1 MQKRRCLGRAP
12 PVLEPTLGS
21 KHESCVTPEVRGQ
34 GVPHE
39 SGARFHAAWQTYTSR
54 MAEDDPRE
62 RAEQRTLLM
71 PRREQ
76 GSELRAGHQL
86 QEFVVERLLGVGGY
100 SCVYLARDTRLDRRV
115 ALKEYL
121 PATLAARAPD
131 GTVGARLPRFEAFYD
146 KGLQG
151 FLNEARL
158 LGSFDHPSLVKV
170 YRFWTE
176 AGTAYMVM
184 PYYEGITLKK
194 WLADLGATPSER
206 WLRDLADPLMAALD
220 VMHQQ
225 RCYHRDVA
233 PDNILMLYD
242 RKAAGSYLEQQPRPV
257 LLDFGAARRVI
268 GDATQQ
274 LTAILKSGY
283 SPVEQYEGE
292 ESLRQGPW
300 TDVYALCAVLYTAV
314 TGKPPG
320 SSVARVVR
328 DEMVSAAVA
337 GQGRYSAAFLAA
349 IDAGLRVRPEQR
361 PQTMQALRA
370 LMDAQAPAP
379 APAQAPAAQPAPRA
393 EVAASRKRLWLGLGG
408 VLAALALA
416 AAWALR
422 R

>member
-1 MQKRRCLGRAP
+1 
-12 PVLEPTLGS
+12 
-21 KHESCVTPEVRGQ
+21 
-34 GVPHE
+34 
-39 SGARFHAAWQTYTSR
+39 
-54 MAEDDPRE
+54 MAHDDPRE
-62 RAEQRTLLM
+62 RAEQRTLLI
-71 PRREQ
+71 PRREV
-76 GSELRAGHQL
+76 GSELRAGHPL
-86 QEFVVERLLGVGGY
+86 QEFIVERLLGVGGY

-131 GTVGARLPRFEAFYD
+131 GTVGARLPRFEAFYQ

-158 LGSFDHPSLVKV
+158 LGAFDHPSLVRV
-170 YRFWTE
+170 YRFWAE

-194 WLADLGATPSER
+194 WLGDLGATPSER
-206 WLRDLADPLMAALD
+206 WLRELAHPLMAALEA
-220 VMHQQ
+220 MHQQ

-242 RKAAGSYLEQQPRPV
+242 RKAKGSYLEQPPRPV
-257 LLDFGAARRVI
+257 LLDFGAARRVL

-292 ESLRQGPW
+292 ESLRQGAW

-314 TGKPPG
+314 TGKAP
-320 SSVARVVR
+320 SSSIARVVR
-328 DEMVSAAVA
+328 DEMVPALVA
-337 GQGRYSAAFLAA
+337 GQGRYSAPFLAA

-370 LMDAQAPAP
+370 LMDAPVTAAP
-379 APAQAPAAQPAPRA
+379 PAASASASATTPAGA
-393 EVAASRKRLWLGLGG
+393 NAAVSGAAGPARLRLWTGLAAAG
-408 VLAALALA
+408 VVAALAVLWWLQA
-416 AAWALR
+416 
-422 R
+422 

>member
-1 MQKRRCLGRAP
+1 M
-12 PVLEPTLGS
+12 
-21 KHESCVTPEVRGQ
+21 
-34 GVPHE
+34 
-39 SGARFHAAWQTYTSR
+39 AA
-54 MAEDDPRE
+54 DDPRD

-76 GSELRAGHQL
+76 GSELRAGHKL
-86 QEFVVERLLGVGGY
+86 QEFTVERLLGVGGY

-131 GTVGARLPRFEAFYD
+131 GTVGPRLPRFEAFYD

-170 YRFWTE
+170 YRFWAE

-194 WLADLGATPSER
+194 WLSDLGATPSER
-206 WLRDLADPLMAALD
+206 WLRDLADPLMVALGT
-220 VMHQQ
+220 MHEQ

-233 PDNILMLYD
+233 PDNVLMLYD

-300 TDVYALCAVLYTAV
+300 TDVYALCAVLYAAV

-328 DEMVSAAVA
+328 DEMVAASVA
-337 GQGRYSAAFLAA
+337 GSGRYSAPFLAA

-370 LMDAQAPAP
+370 LMDGLTDGLTGASAG
-379 APAQAPAAQPAPRA
+379 APAAASLPATPHA
-393 EVAASRKRLWLGLGG
+393 AAANAPVAGAPGAGAPSRKGLWVGGG
-408 VLAALALA
+408 VALA
-416 AAWALR
+416 AAALAAGWFLR

>member
-1 MQKRRCLGRAP
+1 M
-12 PVLEPTLGS
+12 
-21 KHESCVTPEVRGQ
+21 
-34 GVPHE
+34 
-39 SGARFHAAWQTYTSR
+39 AA
-54 MAEDDPRE
+54 DDPRE

-71 PRREQ
+71 PRRDQ

-86 QEFVVERLLGVGGY
+86 QEFIVERLLGVGGY
-100 SCVYLARDTRLDRRV
+100 SCVYLARDTRLDRKV

-121 PATLAARAPD
+121 PATLAARGPD
-131 GTVGARLPRFEAFYD
+131 GTVTARLPRFEEFYN

-170 YRFWTE
+170 YRFWAE

-194 WLADLGATPSER
+194 WLTDLGAPPSER
-206 WLRDLADPLMAALD
+206 WLRDLAEPMMTALGA
-220 VMHQQ
+220 MHAQ

-242 RKAAGSYLEQQPRPV
+242 RKAPGSYLEQKPRPV

-292 ESLRQGPW
+292 ESLRQGAW
-300 TDVYALCAVLYTAV
+300 TDVYALCAVLYTAI

-320 SSVARVVR
+320 SSVARAVR
-328 DEMVSAAVA
+328 DDLVPAIKA
-337 GQGRYSAAFLAA
+337 GQGRYSASFLAA
-349 IDAGLRVRPEQR
+349 IDAGLSVRPEQR
-361 PQTMQALRA
+361 PQSMQALRE
-370 LMDAQAPAP
+370 LMDAPVPAAPVAAPAAAPAP
-379 APAQAPAAQPAPRA
+379 APAPAAPASRSGLW
-393 EVAASRKRLWLGLGG
+393 VGLAA
-408 VLAALALA
+408 AALAVAVGAFFL
-416 AAWALR
+416 LR
-422 R
+422 

>member
-1 MQKRRCLGRAP
+1 
-12 PVLEPTLGS
+12 
-21 KHESCVTPEVRGQ
+21 
-34 GVPHE
+34 
-39 SGARFHAAWQTYTSR
+39 

-71 PRREQ
+71 PRRDQ
-76 GSELRAGHQL
+76 GSELRPGHQL
-86 QEFVVERLLGVGGY
+86 QEFIVERLLGAGGY

-131 GTVGARLPRFEAFYD
+131 GSVGPRLPRFEDFYN
-146 KGLQG
+146 KGLEG
-151 FLNEARL
+151 FLKEARL
-158 LGSFDHPSLVKV
+158 LGAFDHPSLVKV
-170 YRFWTE
+170 YRFWAE

-194 WLADLGATPSER
+194 WLADLGTAPSEK
-206 WLRDLADPLMAALD
+206 WLRELTEPLMAALEA
-220 VMHQQ
+220 MHQQ
-225 RCYHRDVA
+225 RCFHRDVA

-242 RKAAGSYLEQQPRPV
+242 RKAAGSYLEHRPRPV

-292 ESLRQGPW
+292 ESLRQGAW

-314 TGKPPG
+314 TGKAPG

-328 DEMVSAAVA
+328 DEMVSATVA
-337 GQGRYSAAFLAA
+337 GQGRYSPAFLAA
-349 IDAGLRVRPEQR
+349 IDAGLSVRPEQR
-361 PQTMQALRA
+361 PQSMPALRA
-370 LMDAQAPAP
+370 LMDAPTPPRPPAPPTAPAP
-379 APAQAPAAQPAPRA
+379 PAAAA
-393 EVAASRKRLWLGLGG
+393 EASRTGLWAG
-408 VLAALALA
+408 VAVALVAMAMLAAWL
-416 AAWALR
+416 LR

>member
-1 MQKRRCLGRAP
+1 MTQQ
-12 PVLEPTLGS
+12 
-21 KHESCVTPEVRGQ
+21 VRGQ

-39 SGARFHAAWQTYTSR
+39 SGAGFSEAARTYTVQ

-76 GSELRAGHQL
+76 GSELRAGHKL
-86 QEFVVERLLGVGGY
+86 QEFIVERLLGMGGY

-170 YRFWTE
+170 YRFWAE

-206 WLRDLADPLMAALD
+206 WLRDLAEPLMAALD
-220 VMHQQ
+220 AMHQQ

-292 ESLRQGPW
+292 ESLRQGSW

-328 DEMVSAAVA
+328 DEMLPAALA
-337 GQGRYSAAFLAA
+337 GQGRYSASFLAA
-349 IDAGLRVRPEQR
+349 IDAGLSVRPEQR

-370 LMDAQAPAP
+370 LMDAPVGA
-379 APAQAPAAQPAPRA
+379 AQVSQVPPAAAIPR
-393 EVAASRKRLWLGLGG
+393 VAAGTAAHPRTGLWVALG
-408 VLAALALA
+408 VAAAAAALAAVWL
-416 AAWALR
+416 LR

>member
-1 MQKRRCLGRAP
+1 M
-12 PVLEPTLGS
+12 
-21 KHESCVTPEVRGQ
+21 
-34 GVPHE
+34 
-39 SGARFHAAWQTYTSR
+39 
-54 MAEDDPRE
+54 EDDARE

-71 PRREQ
+71 PRRDQ
-76 GSELRAGHQL
+76 GSELRPGHAL
-86 QEFVVERLLGVGGY
+86 QEFVIDKLLGVGGY
-100 SCVYLARDTRLDRRV
+100 SCVYRARDTRLDRTV
-115 ALKEYL
+115 AIKEYL

-131 GTVGARLPRFEAFYD
+131 GSVGPRLPRFQAFYD
-146 KGLQG
+146 KGLEG

-170 YRFWTE
+170 YRFW
-176 AGTAYMVM
+176 AQNGTAYMVM

-194 WLADLGATPSER
+194 WLHDLGAPPSER
-206 WLRDLADPLMAALD
+206 WLRDLADPLMAALGS
-220 VMHQQ
+220 MHEQ

-242 RKAAGSYLEQQPRPV
+242 RAAPGSYLEQRPRPV

-328 DEMVSAAVA
+328 DDMPPAAQVA
-337 GQGRYSAAFLAA
+337 QGRYSASFLAA

-361 PQTMQALRA
+361 PQSMAALHA
-370 LMDAQAPAP
+370 LMDAPVAPPAP
-379 APAQAPAAQPAPRA
+379 AAAPPGAAAAAPAAGPRSA
-393 EVAASRKRLWLGLGG
+393 VAVAVAVAAALGLA
-408 VLAALALA
+408 VVAWLAL
-416 AAWALR
+416 R
-422 R
+422 

>member
-1 MQKRRCLGRAP
+1 
-12 PVLEPTLGS
+12 
-21 KHESCVTPEVRGQ
+21 
-34 GVPHE
+34 
-39 SGARFHAAWQTYTSR
+39 

-86 QEFVVERLLGVGGY
+86 QEFIVERLLGVGGY

-131 GTVGARLPRFEAFYD
+131 GTVGARLPRFEAFYE

-170 YRFWTE
+170 YRFWAE

-194 WLADLGATPSER
+194 WLTDLGTTPSER
-206 WLRDLADPLMAALD
+206 WLRELADPLMAALGA
-220 VMHQQ
+220 MHEQ

-233 PDNILMLYD
+233 PDNVLMLYD

-300 TDVYALCAVLYTAV
+300 TDVYALCAVLYTAI
-314 TGKPPG
+314 TGKAPG

-328 DEMVSAAVA
+328 DEMVPASVA
-337 GQGRYSAAFLAA
+337 GQGRYSASFLAA
-349 IDAGLRVRPEQR
+349 IDAGLSVRPEQR
-361 PQTMQALRA
+361 PQSMQALRA
-370 LMDAQAPAP
+370 LMDAPVAARPAAAAAAPAHTP
-379 APAQAPAAQPAPRA
+379 AAKAPAAGAP
-393 EVAASRKRLWLGLGG
+393 SRTALWVGG
-408 VLAALALA
+408 GIALA
-416 AAWALR
+416 AAALAAGWLLR

>member
-1 MQKRRCLGRAP
+1 M
-12 PVLEPTLGS
+12 
-21 KHESCVTPEVRGQ
+21 
-34 GVPHE
+34 
-39 SGARFHAAWQTYTSR
+39 AA
-54 MAEDDPRE
+54 DDPRE

-71 PRREQ
+71 PRRDQ
-76 GSELRAGHQL
+76 GSELRPGHQL
-86 QEFVVERLLGVGGY
+86 QEFIVERLLGVGGY
-100 SCVYLARDTRLDRRV
+100 SCVYLARDTRLDRKV

-121 PATLAARAPD
+121 PATLAARGPD
-131 GTVGARLPRFEAFYD
+131 GLVAARLPRFEEFYN

-170 YRFWTE
+170 YRFWAE

-194 WLADLGATPSER
+194 WLADLGAPPSER
-206 WLRDLADPLMAALD
+206 WLRDLADPMMTALSA
-220 VMHQQ
+220 MHAQ

-242 RKAAGSYLEQQPRPV
+242 RKAPGSYLEQKPRPV

-292 ESLRQGPW
+292 ESLRQGAW

-320 SSVARVVR
+320 SSVARAVR
-328 DEMVSAAVA
+328 DDVVPAMVA
-337 GQGRYSAAFLAA
+337 GQGRYSASFLAA

-361 PQTMQALRA
+361 PQSMQALRE
-370 LMDAQAPAP
+370 LMDAPVLAAAPAP
-379 APAQAPAAQPAPRA
+379 AAPAAASAPAAAGSRTA
-393 EVAASRKRLWLGLGG
+393 LWAGGAVAA
-408 VLAALALA
+408 AALAAGAYFLA
-416 AAWALR
+416 R
-422 R
+422 

>member
-1 MQKRRCLGRAP
+1 M
-12 PVLEPTLGS
+12 
-21 KHESCVTPEVRGQ
+21 
-34 GVPHE
+34 
-39 SGARFHAAWQTYTSR
+39 AA
-54 MAEDDPRE
+54 DDPRE

-71 PRREQ
+71 PRRDQ

-86 QEFVVERLLGVGGY
+86 QEFIVERLLGVGGY
-100 SCVYLARDTRLDRRV
+100 SCVYLARDTRLDRKV

-121 PATLAARAPD
+121 PATLAARGPD
-131 GTVGARLPRFEAFYD
+131 GLVAARLPRFEEFYN

-170 YRFWTE
+170 YRFWAE

-194 WLADLGATPSER
+194 WLADLGAPPSER
-206 WLRDLADPLMAALD
+206 WLRDLAEPMMTALGA
-220 VMHQQ
+220 MHAQ

-242 RKAAGSYLEQQPRPV
+242 RKAPGSYLEQKPRPV

-292 ESLRQGPW
+292 ESLRQGAW
-300 TDVYALCAVLYTAV
+300 TDVYALCAVLYTAI

-320 SSVARVVR
+320 SSVARAVR
-328 DEMVSAAVA
+328 DDLVPAIKA
-337 GQGRYSAAFLAA
+337 GQGRYSASFLAA
-349 IDAGLRVRPEQR
+349 IDAGLSVRPEQR
-361 PQTMQALRA
+361 PQSMQALRE
-370 LMDAQAPAP
+370 LMDAPVPAAPVAVPAAAPAP
-379 APAQAPAAQPAPRA
+379 APAAPASRSGLW
-393 EVAASRKRLWLGLGG
+393 VGLAA
-408 VLAALALA
+408 AALAVAVGAFFL
-416 AAWALR
+416 LR
-422 R
+422 

>member
-1 MQKRRCLGRAP
+1 M
-12 PVLEPTLGS
+12 
-21 KHESCVTPEVRGQ
+21 
-34 GVPHE
+34 
-39 SGARFHAAWQTYTSR
+39 AA
-54 MAEDDPRE
+54 DDPRE

-71 PRREQ
+71 PRRDQ
-76 GSELRAGHQL
+76 GSELRPGHAL
-86 QEFVVERLLGVGGY
+86 QEFIVERLLGVGGY

-131 GTVGARLPRFEAFYD
+131 GSVGPRLPRFEAFYG
-146 KGLQG
+146 KGLEG

-170 YRFWTE
+170 YRFWAE

-194 WLADLGATPSER
+194 WLADLGAPPSER
-206 WLRDLADPLMAALD
+206 WLRDLAEPLMTALD
-220 VMHQQ
+220 TMHQQ
-225 RCYHRDVA
+225 RCFHRDVA

-328 DEMVSAAVA
+328 DDIVPAAVA
-337 GQGRYSAAFLAA
+337 AQGRYSPAFLAA
-349 IDAGLRVRPEQR
+349 IDAGLSVRPEQR

-370 LMDAQAPAP
+370 LMDAPVSARAPA
-379 APAQAPAAQPAPRA
+379 AAPAAQPAAPPRPA
-393 EVAASRKRLWLGLGG
+393 AAPGARTGLWVALAVMGVAAALGAVWLLQ
-408 VLAALALA
+408 
-416 AAWALR
+416 R
-422 R
+422 

>member
-1 MQKRRCLGRAP
+1 
-12 PVLEPTLGS
+12 
-21 KHESCVTPEVRGQ
+21 
-34 GVPHE
+34 
-39 SGARFHAAWQTYTSR
+39 
-54 MAEDDPRE
+54 MAEDDPRL

-86 QEFVVERLLGVGGY
+86 QEFIVERLLGVGGY

-170 YRFWTE
+170 YRFWAE

-194 WLADLGATPSER
+194 WLGDLGATPSER
-206 WLRDLADPLMAALD
+206 WLRELADPLMAALD
-220 VMHQQ
+220 AMHQQ

-242 RKAAGSYLEQQPRPV
+242 RKAAGNYLEQQPRPV

-314 TGKPPG
+314 TGKAPG

-328 DEMVSAAVA
+328 DDMVSATSA
-337 GQGRYSAAFLAA
+337 GRGHYSASFLAA
-349 IDAGLRVRPEQR
+349 IDAGLSVRPEQR

-370 LMDAQAPAP
+370 LMDAPVQARAPAATAAAGTAP
-379 APAQAPAAQPAPRA
+379 AAAVAAQAPSRTGLWVGAG
-393 EVAASRKRLWLGLGG
+393 VAAAG
-408 VLAALALA
+408 LAAV
-416 AAWALR
+416 AAWLAWR
-422 R
+422 